1 MKHIVGAF
9 SMLLILM
16 LNLLLCASV
25 LAVSAKSAAAKE
37 FKAAV
42 VAEIENSNFNP
53 KVIEACKEQAAACG
67 YRLEVTTAVY
77 DARQDI
83 CTAEVVLCYQY
94 ELPLLGI
101 AGERI
106 TRGVAR

>member
-9 SMLLILM
+9 SMLIVLM

-25 LAVSAKSAAAKE
+25 LTVSAESAAAKE

-53 KVIEACKEQAAACG
+53 NVIEACKRQAASCG
-67 YRLEVTTAVY
+67 YDLEVTAVVY
-77 DARQDI
+77 DEQQDI
-83 CTAEVVLCYQY
+83 CTAEVMLSYRY
-94 ELPLLGI
+94 EIPLLGI
-101 AGERI
+101 AGERV
-106 TRGVAR
+106 TGGVAR